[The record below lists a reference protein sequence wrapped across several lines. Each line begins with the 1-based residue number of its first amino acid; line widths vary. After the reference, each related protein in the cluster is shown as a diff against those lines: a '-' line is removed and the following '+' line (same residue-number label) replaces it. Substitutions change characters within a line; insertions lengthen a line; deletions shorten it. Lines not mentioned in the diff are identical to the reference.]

1 MVKML
6 PFVSTEIQFDGVTE
20 YDVVYEYV
28 IGYPHGSVISEA
40 VTVAETAADVALL
53 AKLTGTET
61 VRPLE
66 WHLTLT

>member
-28 IGYPHGSVISEA
+28 IGYPHGSV
-40 VTVAETAADVALL
+40 TVAETSADVALL

>member
-53 AKLTGTET
+53 TKLKGTEM

>member
-6 PFVSTEIQFDGVTE
+6 PFEFTEIQFDGITE

-28 IGYPHGSVISEA
+28 IGYPHESVISEA

>member
-6 PFVSTEIQFDGVTE
+6 PLVSTEIQFDGVTE

-40 VTVAETAADVALL
+40 VTAAETAADVALL
-53 AKLTGTET
+53 TKLTGTEM